1 MGNVLAGLLIYLRKY
16 AKNIKIFLIS
26 SFFRGRQVAMG
37 EKYVT
42 QENRLRALKK
52 SGKFEEAE
60 KEIQAA
66 LRQNPEHN
74 LLKTSLADLYLRQG
88 RLIEGRILAEEV
100 LANDPQHPQ
109 ALAVLGDF
117 FLMEHSPRQAWECYR
132 QASFRDPRP
141 YLILKAARAL
151 KEMGNFAEAL
161 QELEKVLVVQRE
173 NFPFL
178 KEKALILNRMK
189 KFDQALDCYE
199 KIKELRP
206 DDRFVQKEIMRLRA
220 RTRPQPQVL
229 KELEAV
235 ASMDS
240 KKDDPQI
247 HGLLA
252 QKLKDAGMIRE
263 AVAEYVAASA
273 LEPGNLFFLK
283 QQGFCHYRL
292 KDYTQAIH
300 CLAGAFRRD
309 PQDIAV
315 RKTLEKSFEAQGNL
329 AEFLKLLEETFRQHP
344 RSKFLLGTIKKIR
357 RNLKLGPEGT
367 NHTPSPHPL
376 PSGRGKG

>member
-1 MGNVLAGLLIYLRKY
+1 MKREQRI
-16 AKNIKIFLIS
+16 
-26 SFFRGRQVAMG
+26 
-37 EKYVT
+37 
-42 QENRLRALKK
+42 RALKE

-60 KEIQAA
+60 KEIQEG
-66 LRQNPEHN
+66 LRQNPDHT
-74 LLKTSLADLYLRQG
+74 LLKTSLADLHLRQG
-88 RLIEGRILAEEV
+88 HLAEGRILAEEV
-100 LANDPQHPQ
+100 LAHDPQHPQ
-109 ALAVLGDF
+109 ALSVLGDF
-117 FLMEHSPRQAWECYR
+117 FLKEHSPHQAWECFR
-132 QASFRDPRP
+132 QAFFRDPRP
-141 YLILKAARAL
+141 YLILKTARAL

-206 DDRFVQKEIMRLRA
+206 DDRFVQKEILRLRSC
-220 RTRPQPQVL
+220 TRPQPQVL

-240 KKDDPQI
+240 KKGDPQI

-263 AVAEYVAASA
+263 AVAEYGAASA
-273 LEPGNLFFLK
+273 LEPNNLFFLK

-292 KDYTQAIH
+292 KDYAQAIH
-300 CLAGAFRRD
+300 CLTEALHRD

-329 AEFLKLLEETFRQHP
+329 ADFLNLLEETFRQHP
-344 RSKFLLGTIKKIR
+344 GSKFLLGTIKKIR
-357 RNLKLGPEGT
+357 RNFKLATEGT
-367 NHTPSPHPL
+367 EITEF
-376 PSGRGKG
+376 